1 MDISVYRKRRSE
13 LTAIAIVYRHR
24 GKMQLAPYRTAV
36 WAKDGLKDRARNLK
50 DKVTG
55 THRREETVASEA

>member
-1 MDISVYRKRRSE
+1 
-13 LTAIAIVYRHR
+13 
-24 GKMQLAPYRTAV
+24 MQLGPYRTAV
-36 WAKDGLKDRARNLK
+36 WAKDGLKDRARTIK

>member
-1 MDISVYRKRRSE
+1 MEYGVSGQDLRADDS
-13 LTAIAIVYRHR
+13 AIVYRHR